1 MRTAFLLLVFL
12 HGLIHVLG
20 FVKGFGLRDVK
31 ELTVPISKPLGLIW
45 LVASVLIWLFGV
57 LYYVNAKYAWIFGL
71 VAVVVS
77 QLLVIAFWRDAK
89 FATIPNVILLAVSV
103 VLFAHYRFQRKVD
116 GETKA
121 IISQSA
127 ISTDAVISESDL
139 NDLPLPVQKWLRRSG
154 ALGKPYM
161 NIGKVTQVAE
171 MQMKPDQENWLPAT
185 AIQYTSIDH
194 PAFIWMVDVK
204 MNPLIYFKGRD
215 KFENGRG
222 EMLIT
227 LNGLIPVVDEQGEK
241 MDEGSLQRYLGEMVW
256 FPSLALSPHIRWT
269 GIDSTTAEAT
279 MDYMGTTGS
288 GTFFF
293 NTEGDFVKFSAMRFK
308 GNEADA
314 KRYEWVLLVNGYK
327 TFGGVK
333 IPADMTATWKLENQD
348 WTWLKLQITDV
359 TYNEQVISE
368 PGTKI
373 SGAESI

>member
-1 MRTAFLLLVFL
+1 MRTVFLLLVFL

-31 ELTVPISKPLGLIW
+31 ELTLPISKPLGLIW

-77 QLLVIAFWRDAK
+77 QLLVIAFWKDAK
-89 FATIPNVILLAVSV
+89 FGTILNIAVLVVSLVLLGN
-103 VLFAHYRFQRKVD
+103 HRFQQMAD
-116 GETKA
+116 EETKE
-121 IISQSA
+121 IINA
-127 ISTDAVISESDL
+127 TRISTDKVISERDMH
-139 NDLPLPVQKWLRRSG
+139 DLPLPVQKWLRRSG

-171 MQMKPDQENWLPAT
+171 MQMKPDQKNWLPAT

-194 PAFIWMVDVK
+194 PAFIWTVDVQ
-204 MNPLIYFKGRD
+204 MNPLIRFKGRD
-215 KFENGRG
+215 KFEDGRG
-222 EMLIT
+222 DMLIT
-227 LNGLIPVVDEQGEK
+227 LNGLLPVVDEQGEK

-256 FPSLALSPHIRWT
+256 FPSLALSPYVSWT
-269 GIDSTTAEAT
+269 AIDSTTAEAT

-327 TFGGVK
+327 TFAGVK
-333 IPADMTATWKLENQD
+333 IPADMTATWKLEDQD

-359 TYNEQVISE
+359 TYNEQVISK
-368 PGTKI
+368 PGTKV